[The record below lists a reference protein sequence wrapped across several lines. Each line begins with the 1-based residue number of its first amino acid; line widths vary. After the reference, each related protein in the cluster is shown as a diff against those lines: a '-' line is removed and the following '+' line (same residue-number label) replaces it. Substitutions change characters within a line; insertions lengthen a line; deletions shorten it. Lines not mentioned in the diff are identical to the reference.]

1 MFVDSK
7 FKRRMIVMTY
17 NKPEVAILGTA
28 LGAIQQQI
36 SVKPFGSVSDT
47 NQGYPASALT
57 NSAAY
62 EADE

>member
-1 MFVDSK
+1 
-7 FKRRMIVMTY
+7 MTY